1 MKKES
6 PKFKIALHFYYKHI
20 VAICL
25 IGMFYSCKEKN
36 NLPEEITQL
45 EYTETHDV
53 NTQAF
58 NLVGKWKM
66 DSIWTLKD
74 DKKIK
79 PRIGLIDI
87 SWTFDEN
94 NNWQLE
100 SGPVNAKIE
109 NNEVELSNPMN
120 KLKSKY
126 TVTDSILTLRSLD
139 LKYKILE
146 IDSTKIYM
154 KSLGVINEAY
164 KFVSVTP

>member
-1 MKKES
+1 M
-6 PKFKIALHFYYKHI
+6 
-20 VAICL
+20 
-25 IGMFYSCKEKN
+25 
-36 NLPEEITQL
+36 

-53 NTQAF
+53 NPQAF

-154 KSLGVINEAY
+154 KSLGIINEAY